1 MFTYD
6 YYKYSTC
13 HFKEN
18 TTDGHYIILLMESA
32 SEKSLQTLCCLWE
45 MGHGKTG
52 QSIAFAFRFFRHPNV
67 QHYLCPIPNT
77 ECPILFALH
86 LITRTKYPIPY
97 AQCPLTFTLYLIANT
112 LYPIP
117 NTQCPIPYTSCQVP
131 NTLYLMPNTLHPIPN
146 TRYPLPKPDNQ

>member
-86 LITRTKYPIPY
+86 LITHTKYPIPY
-97 AQCPLTFTLYLIANT
+97 AQYPLPFTLYLIANT
-112 LYPIP
+112 RYPKP
-117 NTQCPIPYTSCQVP
+117 NTKYSMP
-131 NTLYLMPNTLHPIPN
+131 NTIYLMPSTQ
-146 TRYPLPKPDNQ
+146 YPLPYAQYPTPYTQYTIPITQTR